1 MDKNRFVS
9 IVGNIL
15 FVALIVGILGGAF
28 WFANDKSNDKSIFGF
43 RFYDVLTPSMTP
55 EIPVGSM
62 VIVKMI
68 EPSELK
74 VGDIVTYSTSIDGS
88 TVLTHRVS
96 RIMGSGDS
104 LSFMTKGDANL
115 VEDMNPVYPSQVI
128 GTVNLIIPYLGSVM
142 TYIQANLTL
151 VILSIIAL
159 ILILELIS
167 YLVKSRK
174 GKA

>member
-1 MDKNRFVS
+1 MDKNKIVS
-9 IVGNIL
+9 IVGNVL

-96 RIMGSGDS
+96 RVMGSGDT

-128 GTVNLIIPYLGSVM
+128 GRVNLVVPYLGSVM

-159 ILILELIS
+159 IIILELIS

-174 GKA
+174 SRE

>member
-1 MDKNRFVS
+1 MDKNKIVS

-96 RIMGSGDS
+96 RVMGSGDT

-128 GTVNLIIPYLGSVM
+128 GRVNLVVPYLGSIM

-159 ILILELIS
+159 IIILELIS

-174 GKA
+174 GRE